1 MMPVSIGVYT
11 LAQKQKADVIP
22 GLIGRYAMLGNL
34 AIDFA

>member
-1 MMPVSIGVYT
+1 MMSVSTGVHT

-22 GLIGRYAMLGNL
+22 GLIGCYAMLGNL